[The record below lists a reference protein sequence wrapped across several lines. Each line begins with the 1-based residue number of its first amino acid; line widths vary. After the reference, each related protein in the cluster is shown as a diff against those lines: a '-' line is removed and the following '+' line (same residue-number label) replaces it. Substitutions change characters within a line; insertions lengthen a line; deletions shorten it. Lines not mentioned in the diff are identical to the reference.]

1 MTRRPG
7 DLTPNAS
14 VRHFFGAELRHWRE
28 RRGLS
33 QATLGR
39 TVHVSPDLIAKVE
52 KATRWP
58 TRSLVASCEDVL
70 NTGGVLVRLLQLLEH
85 QRLSGEQAGATD
97 IGSLVRYGAP
107 YVVVLPTGTADHP
120 AEIVVSTKIADAR
133 LATADLP
140 PADGDAAEVYPL
152 RVRSRRAPS
161 ARRRTARPA

>member
-1 MTRRPG
+1 MAQRPG

-58 TRSLVASCEDVL
+58 THSLVARCETVL
-70 NTGGVLVRLLQLLEH
+70 NTGGVLLRLLKLLEH
-85 QRLSGEQAGATD
+85 QRAVQDQTGAAD
-97 IGSLVRYGAP
+97 IGSLVTSGTP
-107 YVVVLPTGTADHP
+107 YVVVVPAGAGDHP
-120 AEIVVSTKIADAR
+120 AQIVVSTNPADGQ
-133 LATADLP
+133 LATAPLASVDRVNADVYHLQPRPQQRRP
-140 PADGDAAEVYPL
+140 PGRNLV
-152 RVRSRRAPS
+152 
-161 ARRRTARPA
+161 RPA

>member
-58 TRSLVASCEDVL
+58 TNSLVARCEDVL
-70 NTGGVLVRLLQLLEH
+70 NTGGVLLRLLQLLEH
-85 QRLSGEQAGATD
+85 QRQSGEQSGAAD
-97 IGSLVRYGAP
+97 IGSLVTSGAP
-107 YVVVLPTGTADHP
+107 YVVVVPTGTVDHP
-120 AEIVVSTKIADAR
+120 AEIVVSTKFADAR
-133 LATADLP
+133 LATTN
-140 PADGDAAEVYPL
+140 PAPTIGVGAEVYPI
-152 RVRSRRAPS
+152 RVRSRRAPG
-161 ARRRTARPA
+161 AHRTAARPA